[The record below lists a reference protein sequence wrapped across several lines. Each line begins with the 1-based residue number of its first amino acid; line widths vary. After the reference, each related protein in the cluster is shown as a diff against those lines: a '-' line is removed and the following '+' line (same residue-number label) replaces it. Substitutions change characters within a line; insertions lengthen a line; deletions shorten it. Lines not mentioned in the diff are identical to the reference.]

1 MVKSPKLKITL
12 NEDESAEIEAF
23 WQFSGGKGKAMLAQ
37 PVFRNG
43 GVLLRITM
51 LSTDQ
56 AQKTDEFLETIL
68 GKRSPKL

>member
-23 WQFSGGKGKAMLAQ
+23 WQLNGGKGKAMLAQ

-43 GVLLRITM
+43 RVLLRITM
-51 LSTDQ
+51 LNTDQ